1 MLPIGGNFPAIVV
14 ANLSDKHAAA
24 WFIITSFTSMIAIID
39 LGTTLVIRKVSED
52 TFISVKVLPANY
64 IFVYSI
70 IKLFIL
76 IFSWENYPHIFEFY
90 SLTNDQDTYLIL
102 NYFLLQ
108 SVLFIP
114 MRVRKFIK
122 VPAWHIVLD

>member
-1 MLPIGGNFPAIVV
+1 MLPIEVIFPAIVV
-14 ANLSDKHAAA
+14 ANLSDKHATA

-39 LGTTLVIRKVSED
+39 LGTSTLVIRKVSED
-52 TFISVKVLPANY
+52 TSLLRQKFYLPTIFLFTVLLSSSFY
-64 IFVYSI
+64 LLVQ
-70 IKLFIL
+70 
-76 IFSWENYPHIFEFY
+76 ENYLHIFEFY

-114 MRVRKFIK
+114 MQLWK
-122 VPAWHIVLD
+122 VVS